1 MSGRF
6 ETARK
11 AKPPK
16 PPREKKP
23 RKKLQ
28 RPGWKTLLLLILN
41 ITLAALSVLCAARL
55 TEYRNLLRTQEAADR
70 WRGQSEE
77 RFAQVSVFLPVNETQ
92 DISAVR
98 TFRQKLDQ
106 AMIDASLEAPE
117 GGSLYQDAWSGTAT
131 SVAVSGPAGK
141 SNVKTYGVGGDF
153 FLFHPYTLLS
163 GSYIAETD
171 FAQDRVV
178 LDENLAWQL
187 FGSSDV
193 AGMEVTIGERNYPV
207 AGVVRLEDDKA
218 TKKAL
223 TDPALM
229 FMSFDALN
237 AIQETKFDTYEI
249 VMPDPISGYALSVMK
264 DKFPL
269 GDGVAVENSNRYS
282 ALSLAKV
289 ALAYGERSMNTHAV
303 IYPYWENA
311 ARLTED
317 YAALF
322 LLLMVFF
329 AITPA
334 VFVLVWLIRTIKRLI
349 TEAKDKTVTAIEDE
363 YARRHLSLLGKRRAP
378 HRGLCRPLPAADGV
392 LCNHAGRVRPRLAD
406 PDDQAPHHRG
416 QGQDRHRH

>member
-1 MSGRF
+1 M
-6 ETARK
+6 
-11 AKPPK
+11 
-16 PPREKKP
+16 
-23 RKKLQ
+23 
-28 RPGWKTLLLLILN
+28 
-41 ITLAALSVLCAARL
+41 
-55 TEYRNLLRTQEAADR
+55 
-70 WRGQSEE
+70 
-77 RFAQVSVFLPVNETQ
+77 
-92 DISAVR
+92 
-98 TFRQKLDQ
+98 
-106 AMIDASLEAPE
+106 
-117 GGSLYQDAWSGTAT
+117 
-131 SVAVSGPAGK
+131 
-141 SNVKTYGVGGDF
+141 
-153 FLFHPYTLLS
+153 
-163 GSYIAETD
+163 
-171 FAQDRVV
+171 

-249 VMPDPISGYALSVMK
+249 VMPDPISGYALSVIK

-322 LLLMVFF
+322 LLLMVLF
-329 AITPA
+329 AITP
-334 VFVLVWLIRTIKRLI
+334 VIFVVVLLIKTLRRLI
-349 TEAKDKTVTAIEDE
+349 TEAKDKTVTAIEE
-363 YARRHLSLLGKRRAP
+363 KIEQKKEEHY
-378 HRGLCRPLPAADGV
+378 
-392 LCNHAGRVRPRLAD
+392 VRT
-406 PDDQAPHHRG
+406 G
-416 QGQDRHRH
+416 I

>member
-1 MSGRF
+1 MALAIVF
-6 ETARK
+6 AV
-11 AKPPK
+11 
-16 PPREKKP
+16 
-23 RKKLQ
+23 KLHHV
-28 RPGWKTLLLLILN
+28 THLLI
-41 ITLAALSVLCAARL
+41 TQSAAEV
-55 TEYRNLLRTQEAADR
+55 
-70 WRGQSEE
+70 WKGQSTEN
-77 RFAQVSVFLPVNETQ
+77 FVQVSAFQPVNQPITET
-92 DISAVR
+92 DVE
-98 TFRQKLDQ
+98 TFHQTLQQKF
-106 AMIDASLEAPE
+106 IDASLEAPE
-117 GGSLYQDAWSGTAT
+117 NGSLYQDAWSGTAT

-163 GSYIAETD
+163 GSYISESD

-249 VMPDPISGYALSVMK
+249 VMPDPISGYALSVIK

-289 ALAYGERSMNTHAV
+289 ALSYGERSMNTHAV

-322 LLLMVFF
+322 LLLMVLF

-349 TEAKDKTVTAIEDE
+349 TEAKDKTVTAIEE
-363 YARRHLSLLGKRRAP
+363 KIEQKKEEHY
-378 HRGLCRPLPAADGV
+378 
-392 LCNHAGRVRPRLAD
+392 VRT
-406 PDDQAPHHRG
+406 G
-416 QGQDRHRH
+416 I

>member
-41 ITLAALSVLCAARL
+41 ITLAALWVLCDARL
-55 TEYRNLLRTQEAADR
+55 SVYMNLLRTQEAADR

-77 RFAQVSVFLPVNETQ
+77 RFAQVSAFLPVNETQ
-92 DISAVR
+92 DVSAVR
-98 TFRQKLDQ
+98 TFRQKLNQ

-141 SNVKTYGVGGDF
+141 SNVTTYGVGGDF

-163 GSYIAETD
+163 GSYISESD

-249 VMPDPISGYALSVMK
+249 VMPDPISGYALSVIK

-322 LLLMVFF
+322 LLLMVLF

-349 TEAKDKTVTAIEDE
+349 TEAKDKTVTAIEE
-363 YARRHLSLLGKRRAP
+363 KIEQKKEEHY
-378 HRGLCRPLPAADGV
+378 
-392 LCNHAGRVRPRLAD
+392 VRT
-406 PDDQAPHHRG
+406 G
-416 QGQDRHRH
+416 I

>member
-11 AKPPK
+11 ARPPK

-77 RFAQVSVFLPVNETQ
+77 RFAQVSAFLPVNETQ
-92 DISAVR
+92 DVSAVR

-249 VMPDPISGYALSVMK
+249 VMPDPISGYALSVIK

-349 TEAKDKTVTAIEDE
+349 TEAKDKTVTAIEE
-363 YARRHLSLLGKRRAP
+363 KIEEKKEEHY
-378 HRGLCRPLPAADGV
+378 
-392 LCNHAGRVRPRLAD
+392 VRT
-406 PDDQAPHHRG
+406 G
-416 QGQDRHRH
+416 I

>member
-1 MSGRF
+1 MKQRGRF
-6 ETARK
+6 ERRHRL
-11 AKPPK
+11 
-16 PPREKKP
+16 PRLHGG
-23 RKKLQ
+23 KLA
-28 RPGWKTLLLLILN
+28 LLIACL
-41 ITLAALSVLCAARL
+41 IQTALSVFCFAMLGHVRGML
-55 TEYRNLLRTQEAADR
+55 VTQSAADV
-70 WRGQSEE
+70 WRGDSED
-77 RFAQVSVFLPVNETQ
+77 RFAQISAFLPTTETKTLDDIRSFRATLENEFVQ
-92 DISAVR
+92 NS
-98 TFRQKLDQ
+98 
-106 AMIDASLEAPE
+106 MEAPE

-249 VMPDPISGYALSVMK
+249 VMPDPISGYALSVIK

-322 LLLMVFF
+322 LLLMVLF

-349 TEAKDKTVTAIEDE
+349 TEAKDKTVTAIEE
-363 YARRHLSLLGKRRAP
+363 KIEQKKEEHY
-378 HRGLCRPLPAADGV
+378 
-392 LCNHAGRVRPRLAD
+392 VRT
-406 PDDQAPHHRG
+406 G
-416 QGQDRHRH
+416 I